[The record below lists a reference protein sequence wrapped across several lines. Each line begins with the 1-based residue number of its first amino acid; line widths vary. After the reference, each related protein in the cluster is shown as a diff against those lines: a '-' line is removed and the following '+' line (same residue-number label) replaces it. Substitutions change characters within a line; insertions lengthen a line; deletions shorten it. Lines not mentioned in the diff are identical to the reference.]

1 MDGAWLVSTDAG
13 GAAPALDWSAAEAAL
28 AGVRDG
34 STEFVVIEREKDSDT
49 LFFQASAWTMGVVL
63 GRSFVAEARFPDG
76 DGFRQ
81 MMLRT
86 KRFDEVLES
95 AMVFMSGSEDL
106 VGRWTDVTDDYLG
119 RQAS

>member
-49 LFFQASAWTMGVVL
+49 LFFQASAWTRGVVL

-95 AMVFMSGSEDL
+95 AMAFMSGSEDL